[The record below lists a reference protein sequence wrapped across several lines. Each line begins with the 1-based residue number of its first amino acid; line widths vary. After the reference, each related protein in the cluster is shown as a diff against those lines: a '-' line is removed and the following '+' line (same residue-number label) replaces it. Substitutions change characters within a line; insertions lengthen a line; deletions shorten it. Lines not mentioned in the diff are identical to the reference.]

1 MISGRPVCSI
11 FVIAMLA
18 ACMLAGCGGGS
29 SPSSRRISS
38 GSPSGEAPS
47 YRISEKVN
55 WGREITLDEII
66 AMAKGGQIEEIEWH
80 VMPNI
85 LRAQASGG
93 RIFHLRNEN
102 KGIDL
107 RNKLLN
113 AGVRIGNGGIIF
125 RHVF

>member
-1 MISGRPVCSI
+1 MISGKAVYST
-11 FVIAMLA
+11 FMIAMLA
-18 ACMLAGCGGGS
+18 ACVLTGCGGGS
-29 SPSSRRISS
+29 RPSSSGISS
-38 GSPSGEAPS
+38 GSPSGEVPS
-47 YRISEKVN
+47 DRISEKVN

-66 AMAKGGQIEEIEWH
+66 AMAKDGQIQEIEWH

-102 KGIDL
+102 KGVDL
-107 RNKLLN
+107 RNKLIN
-113 AGVRIGNGGIIF
+113 AGVRIGNGGITF